1 MPAFPGGANQR
12 PLAVALDFGMVR
24 GAHPLA
30 RRSVEFGGVATHVER
45 LKPNSWGKHT
55 YDHWLIMVIFEPGKL
70 NLIASWHR
78 AEPKSLHLDGGQ
90 VVFIP
95 PGFQFALTWRDTAD
109 AILLF
114 ATREWASRAF
124 PNMSRKYEVVRI
136 NDCVAAV
143 PLVADMFH
151 YLRQFSQKKGMGADC
166 DVSTGGAFL
175 AALLCR
181 ARAKLIDGQYI
192 PAGLFTG
199 IVAKM
204 REHLSR
210 HRKRRVPVREI
221 ARQVG
226 ISDRQLRRVVR
237 QETGKSPVEWV
248 REEKARHVRDLLA
261 QGIPLKQA
269 VIQSGFS
276 NPSHLHRAMMRVY
289 GATPRA
295 FYRRQG

>member
-1 MPAFPGGANQR
+1 MAASPGGDDRR
-12 PLAVALDFGMVR
+12 PHAVAKEYGMVH
-24 GAHPLA
+24 GACPLA
-30 RRSVEFGGVATHVER
+30 RSTVEFGGIATHVER

-55 YDHWLIMVIFEPGKL
+55 YDRWLILAIFEPADL
-70 NLIASWHR
+70 DLIACWHK
-78 AEPKSLHLDGGQ
+78 AELKSRHLDGGH

-95 PGFQFALTWRDTAD
+95 PGFQFALTWRGTAD

-114 ATREWASRAF
+114 ATREWTSRAF
-124 PNMSRKYEVVRI
+124 PNMSRKYEIVRI
-136 NDCVAAV
+136 TDCVAAV
-143 PLVADMFH
+143 PLVADMFG
-151 YLRQFSQKKGMGADC
+151 YLRQFSQQRGSGADC
-166 DVSTGGAFL
+166 DVGTGGAFL

-192 PAGLFTG
+192 PVGLSAD
-199 IVAKM
+199 IIAKM
-204 REHLSR
+204 REHLHQ
-210 HRKRRVPVREI
+210 HRKRRVPVGQI
-221 ARQVG
+221 ARQMG
-226 ISDRQLRRVVR
+226 ISDRHLRRVVR

-248 REEKARHVRDLLA
+248 REEKARQVRDLLS

-276 NPSHLHRAMMRVY
+276 NPSHLHRAMVRVY